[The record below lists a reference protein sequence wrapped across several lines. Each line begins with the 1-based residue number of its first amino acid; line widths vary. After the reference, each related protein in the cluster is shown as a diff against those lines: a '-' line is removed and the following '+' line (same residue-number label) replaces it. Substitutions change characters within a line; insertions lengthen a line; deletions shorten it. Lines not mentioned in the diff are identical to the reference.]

1 MREELVSPLRQK
13 MTTSLR
19 ASRSGLPDLVTR
31 EETLE
36 QEEFDKHYQPIQVTD
51 TGQIIRPGEPG
62 YTPPESNIG
71 QGTIC
76 SRSRSRSRPSTAE
89 NRPPTYSE
97 LVQRSE
103 SLANEVASLTA
114 ELTKSREYLAYQRD
128 SFAVRER
135 ELRAT
140 IAKLEDKVAGEN
152 RVGAHP
158 EIAELGH
165 LRRSIRAQ
173 IEAMHHRKRQE
184 LAAKEAQTKSEFLMK
199 ICQLESNLAE
209 LRDENG
215 TLKAENADK
224 GLSRELLA
232 ELLFLRQE
240 CKRLSTVLDAKED
253 ALFNLRTARELDSEE
268 LTALRIQLAISQ
280 RDYANLCRKV
290 ELAQEIQRVSAQFSD
305 VSALDEA
312 VTNALASS
320 VPGPARP
327 LTSGAPPRPSSVSR
341 VDAIN
346 RVLHRLAVENHYGPE
361 GGTIKPNMAS
371 DTRPVTAKLHK
382 EPEGDI
388 RARMFKRRDQIQQL
402 EDENRQLKVALRAAM
417 MHARHAR
424 EDRLRLA
431 TTPAP
436 IRTLVAGCF
445 KDVEHEI
452 NELSQNRIPEG
463 YEKSINIDGRHTFQG
478 LNPRDRDAFLLKL
491 YSQRDLLRMA
501 SQALLVEESMLLA
514 GKARAKEVFADTRVR
529 NASQFSLDPAT
540 MK

>member
-1 MREELVSPLRQK
+1 MA
-13 MTTSLR
+13 TSLK
-19 ASRSGLPDLVTR
+19 ASRSGLPDLVTH
-31 EETLE
+31 EEALE
-36 QEEFDKHYQPIQVTD
+36 QEEFDKHYQPLQVTS
-51 TGQIIRPGEPG
+51 TGHVIRPGEPG
-62 YTPPESNIG
+62 YTPPESAVSKS
-71 QGTIC
+71 TAY
-76 SRSRSRSRPSTAE
+76 SRSRSRPSTAE
-89 NRPPTYSE
+89 NRPLTYTE

-103 SLANEVASLTA
+103 SLAAEVASLTA
-114 ELTKSREYLAYQRD
+114 ELARNREYLAYQQD
-128 SFAVRER
+128 SFTVRER

-140 IAKLEDKVAGEN
+140 IAKLEEKVAGEN

-173 IEAMHHRKRQE
+173 IEAMQHRKRQE
-184 LAAKEAQTKSEFLMK
+184 LAARETQTKSEFLMK
-199 ICQLESNLAE
+199 ICQLENNLAE
-209 LRDENG
+209 LRNENG
-215 TLKAENADK
+215 TLKAENTDK

-253 ALFNLRTARELDSEE
+253 ILFNLRTARELDSEE
-268 LTALRIQLAISQ
+268 LTALRVQLAVAQ
-280 RDYANLCRKV
+280 RDYTNLCRKV
-290 ELAQEIQRVSAQFSD
+290 ELAQEIQRISAQFSD

-312 VTNALASS
+312 IIGALASS
-320 VPGPARP
+320 APGPARP
-327 LTSGAPPRPSSVSR
+327 ASAAQPRPSSVSR

-346 RVLHRLAVENHYGPE
+346 RVLNRLTAENHYYSADNTVKHSTP
-361 GGTIKPNMAS
+361 S
-371 DTRPVTAKLHK
+371 DIRPATAKPPK

-388 RARMFKRRDQIQQL
+388 RSRMFKRRDQIQHL

-417 MHARHAR
+417 MHARHAC

-436 IRTLVAGCF
+436 VRTLVAGCF

-491 YSQRDLLRMA
+491 YGQRDLLRMA

-514 GKARAKEVFADTRVR
+514 GKTRAQEVFADTRIR
-529 NASQFSLDPAT
+529 SASQFALDPAT

>member
-1 MREELVSPLRQK
+1 
-13 MTTSLR
+13 MTTSLK
-19 ASRSGLPDLVTR
+19 ASRSGLPDLVTH
-31 EETLE
+31 EEALE
-36 QEEFDKHYQPIQVTD
+36 QEEFDKHYQPLQVTS
-51 TGQIIRPGEPG
+51 TGHVIRPGEPG
-62 YTPPESNIG
+62 YTPPESAVSKS
-71 QGTIC
+71 TAY
-76 SRSRSRSRPSTAE
+76 SRSRSRPSTAE
-89 NRPPTYSE
+89 NRPLTYTE

-103 SLANEVASLTA
+103 SLAAEVASLTA
-114 ELTKSREYLAYQRD
+114 ELARNREYLAYQQD
-128 SFAVRER
+128 SFTVRER

-140 IAKLEDKVAGEN
+140 IAKLEEKVAGEN

-173 IEAMHHRKRQE
+173 IEAMQHRKRQE
-184 LAAKEAQTKSEFLMK
+184 LAARETQTKSEFLMK
-199 ICQLESNLAE
+199 ICQLENNLAE
-209 LRDENG
+209 LRNENG

-253 ALFNLRTARELDSEE
+253 ILFNLRTARELDSEE
-268 LTALRIQLAISQ
+268 LTALRVQLAVAQ
-280 RDYANLCRKV
+280 RDYTNLCRKV
-290 ELAQEIQRVSAQFSD
+290 ELAQEIQRISAQFSD

-312 VTNALASS
+312 IIGALASS
-320 VPGPARP
+320 APGPARP
-327 LTSGAPPRPSSVSR
+327 ASAAQPRPSSVSR

-346 RVLHRLAVENHYGPE
+346 RVLNRLTAENHYYSADNTVKHSTP
-361 GGTIKPNMAS
+361 S
-371 DTRPVTAKLHK
+371 DIRPATAKPPK

-388 RARMFKRRDQIQQL
+388 RSRMFKRRDQIQHL
-402 EDENRQLKVALRAAM
+402 EDENRQLKVALRATM

-436 IRTLVAGCF
+436 VRTLVAGCF

-491 YSQRDLLRMA
+491 YGQRDLLRMA

-514 GKARAKEVFADTRVR
+514 GKTRAQEVFADTRIR
-529 NASQFSLDPAT
+529 SASQFALDPAT